1 MSSFTRTLWQGV
13 AAVALV
19 GTLAIGQAS
28 AQTTPTAPATSP
40 ATAPATTPAT
50 DPAAPV
56 DPNAAAVPTDPN
68 AAAAVPADPN
78 AAAAVP
84 ADGEAVEEGKEVVEN
99 PYGLEALWKQGDFVA
114 RGILIILV
122 IMSMGSWFILLTRLW
137 DQQVVFNHAKTA
149 TNGFW
154 NASNLKEGLTKLE
167 KNSAFRAIV
176 EEGLK
181 AAEHHEGKLTDQ
193 IALTDWVTMSLQR
206 TTNDIQSAL
215 QKGLPFLAAV
225 ASSSPFVGL
234 LGTVWGIYHAL
245 VAIGIAGQASIDKVA
260 GPVGEALIM
269 TAIGLA
275 VAIPAVL
282 GYNWLVSRNKVV
294 LESVR
299 NFAADVHAV
308 LLSGNKK
315 VARS

>member
-1 MSSFTRTLWQGV
+1 MSSFTRSLWQGI

-19 GTLAIGQAS
+19 GTLAMSQAS
-28 AQTTPTAPATSP
+28 AQTTPAAPAAP
-40 ATAPATTPAT
+40 AAAPATT
-50 DPAAPV
+50 DPMAAP
-56 DPNAAAVPTDPN
+56 APTDPN
-68 AAAAVPADPN
+68 AAAAVPAAEAAP
-78 AAAAVP
+78 AAAP
-84 ADGEAVEEGKEVVEN
+84 ATDTAEVSN
-99 PYGLEALWKQGDFVA
+99 PYGLEALWSQGDFVA
-114 RGILIILV
+114 RGILVILV

-154 NASNLKEGLTKLE
+154 NAANLREGLTKLE

-193 IALTDWVTMSLQR
+193 IALTDWITTSLQR
-206 TTNDIQSAL
+206 TTNDVQSTL

-294 LESVR
+294 LETVR

>member
-1 MSSFTRTLWQGV
+1 MTSLARTLRHGI
-13 AAVALV
+13 AALALV
-19 GTLAIGQAS
+19 GAIGVGQAW
-28 AQTTPTAPATSP
+28 AQAQPAAP
-40 ATAPATTPAT
+40 ATAPA
-50 DPAAPV
+50 AAPADPNAPV
-56 DPNAAAVPTDPN
+56 AAPTDPNAAPAVDPN
-68 AAAAVPADPN
+68 AAAAVPADPALAE
-78 AAAAVP
+78 AAAA
-84 ADGEAVEEGKEVVEN
+84 GEDMVEVSN
-99 PYGLEALWKQGDFVA
+99 PYGLEALWAQGDFVA
-114 RGILIILV
+114 RGILVILV

-149 TNGFW
+149 ANGFW
-154 NASNLKEGLTKLE
+154 NASNLRDGLVKLE
-167 KNSAFRAIV
+167 KNSAFRVIV

-206 TTNDIQSAL
+206 TTNDIASSL
-215 QKGLPFLAAV
+215 GKGLAFLAAV

-282 GYNWLVSRNKVV
+282 GYNWLVSRNKVA
-294 LESVR
+294 LDALR

-308 LLSGNKK
+308 LLSGKTK
-315 VARS
+315 VVVR

>member
-1 MSSFTRTLWQGV
+1 MSSLKRTLWQGI

-19 GTLAIGQAS
+19 GTLAMSQAS
-28 AQTTPTAPATSP
+28 AQTTPAAPAP
-40 ATAPATTPAT
+40 AAAPAAT
-50 DPAAPV
+50 DPMAAP
-56 DPNAAAVPTDPN
+56 APTDPN
-68 AAAAVPADPN
+68 AAAAVPVTEP
-78 AAAAVP
+78 AAAP
-84 ADGEAVEEGKEVVEN
+84 AAEAAPAADTAEVAN
-99 PYGLEALWKQGDFVA
+99 PYGLEALWTQGDFVA
-114 RGILIILV
+114 RGILVILV

-154 NASNLKEGLTKLE
+154 NAANLREGLTKLE

-193 IALTDWVTMSLQR
+193 IALTDWITTSLQR
-206 TTNDIQSAL
+206 TTNDVQSTL

-294 LESVR
+294 LETVR

>member
-1 MSSFTRTLWQGV
+1 MSSVTRSLWQGI

-19 GTLAIGQAS
+19 GVLAIGQAS
-28 AQTTPTAPATSP
+28 AQTAPA
-40 ATAPATTPAT
+40 AAPAADPMAAPA
-50 DPAAPV
+50 AAPV
-56 DPNAAAVPTDPN
+56 DPNAM
-68 AAAAVPADPN
+68 PADPN
-78 AAAAVP
+78 AMPVDPNAPAAEMTTTESNAEAM
-84 ADGEAVEEGKEVVEN
+84 ADANAAGEETVEMTN
-99 PYGLEALWKQGDFVA
+99 PYGLQALWEQGDFVSK
-114 RGILIILV
+114 GILVTLV
-122 IMSMGSWFILLTRLW
+122 IMSFGSWFILVTRLW
-137 DQQVVFNHAKTA
+137 DQQVLYKHAKTA
-149 TNGFW
+149 TEGFW
-154 NASNLKEGLTKLE
+154 SAANLKEGMTKLE
-167 KNSAFRAIV
+167 PNSAFRAIV
-176 EEGLK
+176 EDGLK
-181 AAEHHEGKLTDQ
+181 SAEHHEGKLTDQ

-206 TTNDIQSAL
+206 STNDVSSGL
-215 QKGLPFLAAV
+215 QKGLAFLAAV

-282 GYNWLVSRNKVV
+282 GYNWLVSRNKVA
-294 LESVR
+294 LEMIR

-315 VARS
+315 VAQR

>member
-1 MSSFTRTLWQGV
+1 MSSLSRTLWQGI
-13 AAVALV
+13 ATIALV
-19 GTLAIGQAS
+19 GTLTMAQAS
-28 AQTTPTAPATSP
+28 AQATTAP
-40 ATAPATTPAT
+40 T
-50 DPAAPV
+50 DPAA
-56 DPNAAAVPTDPN
+56 DAAAEMTTTESNAAAMADAN
-68 AAAAVPADPN
+68 AA
-78 AAAAVP
+78 
-84 ADGEAVEEGKEVVEN
+84 GEDVVEVTN
-99 PYGLEALWKQGDFVA
+99 PYGLEALWAQGDFVA
-114 RGILIILV
+114 KGTLIILV
-122 IMSMGSWFILLTRLW
+122 VMSMGSWFILLTRLW

-154 NASNLKEGLTKLE
+154 NASNLKEGLVKLE
-167 KNSAFRAIV
+167 PNSAFRSIV

-206 TTNDIQSAL
+206 STNDVSSHL
-215 QKGLPFLAAV
+215 QKGLAFLAAV
-225 ASSSPFVGL
+225 ASSAPFVGL
-234 LGTVWGIYHAL
+234 FGTVWGIYHAL

-275 VAIPAVL
+275 VAVPAVL

-294 LESVR
+294 LETVR